1 MEFGGV
7 FLNKFLSRSNK
18 TGPQRLTTDA
28 FQLATA
34 ILFQSPMQ
42 MFALTPNNLHDAPA
56 FAIDFMKEVPTTW
69 DETLLIDGY
78 PGKYV
83 VIARRNKNTWYVSGV
98 NATSEALRL
107 KLDLPMFAGKT
118 VKVINDDKLKNSL
131 QSNVAIKTNV
141 LELTVQPKGG
151 FVIRE

>member
-1 MEFGGV
+1 M
-7 FLNKFLSRSNK
+7 
-18 TGPQRLTTDA
+18 
-28 FQLATA
+28 
-34 ILFQSPMQ
+34 
-42 MFALTPNNLHDAPA
+42 HDAPA

-98 NATSEALRL
+98 NATNEALKL

-118 VKVINDDKLKNSL
+118 VKVINDDKSKNSL
-131 QSNVAIKTNV
+131 QSNATLKTSI
-141 LELTVQPKGG
+141 LELTVQPNGG
-151 FVIRE
+151 FVVRQ